1 MQNAKDTFYVTLR
14 DRLAGLNPART
25 AVVRG
30 TVRPGLLVEE
40 AELASAVELTDVF
53 CLRWLTA
60 KVEMQGAMP
69 LVTLGCEFR
78 YATDGTSDHAGMDRG
93 RLLAGMDA
101 ELLTAVG
108 QAPQNAPK
116 STFVSGAAVALNT
129 KVFWSDVVFLPAVV
143 KNERLERTAT
153 VTVWSYQE
161 AGEL

>member
-1 MQNAKDTFYVTLR
+1 MQSAKDTFYVTLR
-14 DRLAGLNPART
+14 DRLAALNPART

-60 KVEMQGAMP
+60 RVEMQSTMP
-69 LVTLGCEFR
+69 LVTLGCEVR
-78 YATDGTSDHAGMDRG
+78 YRTDGTAGHAGMDRG
-93 RLLAGMDA
+93 RELAAMDA
-101 ELLTAVG
+101 ELLTALG
-108 QAPQNAPK
+108 QTPQNARK
-116 STFVSGAAVALNT
+116 STFASGAAVALNT
-129 KVFWSDVVFLPAVV
+129 KVFWSDVVFEAAVV